1 MFTGNITEAKMSQ
14 GRINVY
20 PKHISAVLFSLRS
33 IELLKIMTALTNNF
47 DMDLGSATSNPLQPV
62 WWNYDLYSISMSKD
76 FFCKVLVTLRNPS
89 MIFHEDVSSMLE
101 KKVLD
106 VITGLNYSVKS
117 EIRVLVLS
125 FHCDNA
131 EIYTFVFVGFCI
143 R

>member
-1 MFTGNITEAKMSQ
+1 MSQ

-20 PKHISAVLFSLRS
+20 PKHISAVLFSLCS
-33 IELLKIMTALTNNF
+33 IELLKIMTALINNF

-101 KKVLD
+101 KKS
-106 VITGLNYSVKS
+106 TGCNYWVELFS
-117 EIRVLVLS
+117 EVRDSGLS
-125 FHCDNA
+125 A
-131 EIYTFVFVGFCI
+131 VVSL
-143 R
+143 